1 MDLMCNSRKVCV
13 YMCVYICVG
22 VWGVWGVGAEPRTS
36 SILADTPPLNCN
48 SSPSKIL
55 ISLEP
60 L

>member
-13 YMCVYICVG
+13 YMCVYICV
-22 VWGVWGVGAEPRTS
+22 GVWGVGAEPRTS